1 MIPPGK
7 GSSLTSVVMLCT
19 LSKQRGDNAGI
30 RLEEAVEQGAAVPG
44 FAEDFAAILHVGLED
59 AAHCGGHRAV
69 VNDGVGLEIIFE
81 AAEVDVARTDAAQ
94 AVVAHYG
101 LAVEEARAEEV
112 DAHAGAQHFGD
123 VAVARPA
130 QPEAVG
136 LLGYHQTHVHARHG
150 CRLHGA
156 EHGLGGHEVGCLH
169 IDVAAGVKQYPH

>member
-1 MIPPGK
+1 MAAKRRPED
-7 GSSLTSVVMLCT
+7 TVLC
-19 LSKQRGDNAGI
+19 LSKQRRDNAGV
-30 RLEEAVEQGAAVPG
+30 RLEEAVEEGAAVPG
-44 FAEDFAAILHVGLED
+44 FADDFAAVLHVGLED
-59 AAHCGGHRAV
+59 AAHGGGHRAV
-69 VNDGVGLEIIFE
+69 VDDGVGLEIVFE

-94 AVVAHYG
+94 AVVAHDG
-101 LAVEEARAEEV
+101 LAVEETRAEEV

-130 QPEAVG
+130 QPKAVG

-169 IDVAAGVKQYPH
+169 VDVAAGVEQYPH